1 MRLSLSLGLMVT
13 MRGRMLVIVQC
24 GLCLPAPQILARDNN
39 LSSARS
45 ARPPPEPGQQHGT
58 DQAWATGG
66 RQTIM

>member
-24 GLCLPAPQILARDNN
+24 GLCLLAPQILARDNN
-39 LSSARS
+39 LSS

-66 RQTIM
+66 RQTI